1 MITPFF
7 SYDEGLV
14 DVGELNGVFHVQKPT
29 KLLLTLNIE
38 GIEVRNSYELL
49 AYPKKT
55 LEKKGVIIARDLN
68 QEVVKVLEKGGKVL
82 WMPTASSHFVAA
94 DDTLSQADNATPY
107 TVGYDNALLFQR
119 LLRIS
124 PKFVGVSRLCSF
136 NV

>member
-1 MITPFF
+1 MAEDEGVLNIF

-38 GIEVRNSYELL
+38 GTEARNSYELWV
-49 AYPKKT
+49 YPKKAM
-55 LEKKGVIIARDLN
+55 EKKGVIIAKDLN

-94 DDTLSQADNATPY
+94 DDTLSQ
-107 TVGYDNALLFQR
+107 VR
-119 LLRIS
+119 
-124 PKFVGVSRLCSF
+124 
-136 NV
+136 